1 VLSDQENVSKE
12 ERAAYERLDEVRQ
25 EVAELQ
31 SDHEEAQRQ
40 HTEAQA
46 RWQAK
51 QGERTAFE
59 EKLQNARAYIEQWNA
74 QRAESQARL
83 DELGSRFGNLNIRL
97 EQADKAVE
105 TARLAVGQAEEKL
118 SLAQQRR
125 AAAEENLRQAD
136 AELERAKQEVERLE
150 QKRRAKLD
158 ERAERLT
165 AHTRLI
171 TQIEVLE
178 QAEHSLAG
186 YAEGARF
193 LLNAARESRLR
204 GAHGALSAVLDVP
217 AELEVAIS
225 AALGDSLDAILLDA
239 DEVDVALKLLES
251 DEAGR
256 AVLLPLRDGNRSSLP
271 VPIGDPYLGVASE
284 LVSAPEHL
292 RPAVHLM
299 LGQTIVVRDRDSARR
314 LAQELPGQAR
324 VVTLRGEVFRA
335 DGLVIAGKTVS
346 SAALGR
352 PRRKRELAE
361 SLSSLE
367 EQIGSLNAEMET
379 ISSQITAAQGQLAR
393 ADRSARQAR
402 LNLEET
408 EESAQGASLEFETAR
423 RQLEWQD
430 GQKSQLQMEIAQ
442 AAADR
447 QSLRQSLSEVEAE
460 SVRALEEVRTFS
472 AQIDQMNLGDER
484 EKVTYWKTRLAVVE
498 RALQDARAKQEERR
512 SDVERFDTRRSEFSS
527 RLQETETTL
536 ASLEEAQSGL
546 REHEGA
552 LRSQLEALRIQI
564 DPAEKNLET
573 SEEEERRLQG
583 VETEAQDV
591 LSNSERLFNQ
601 LQLDQVRKQEALEH
615 LRQRVVDDFG
625 LVMFD
630 DTADTSEPAALPSE
644 EMVEELPVVTE
655 ISPDLEARLTQQR
668 SRLRRSGPIN
678 PEAKQEFEQES
689 ERYSFMS
696 TQVEDLRKA
705 EEDLRKVIAELDE
718 LTQQEFSKTFD
729 AVDKQFRAMF
739 TRLFGGGS
747 ARLALTDP
755 DNLVETGIEIEA
767 RLPGRREQ
775 GLALLSGGERSL
787 TAVALVFALLK
798 VSPTP
803 VCVMD
808 EVDAMLDEANVGRF
822 RDLLLE
828 LSQDTQF
835 IIITHN
841 RNTVQAA
848 DVIYG
853 ITMGRDSTSQVISLR
868 LDQITNEMLQLG

>member
-1 VLSDQENVSKE
+1 
-12 ERAAYERLDEVRQ
+12 
-25 EVAELQ
+25 
-31 SDHEEAQRQ
+31 
-40 HTEAQA
+40 
-46 RWQAK
+46 
-51 QGERTAFE
+51 
-59 EKLQNARAYIEQWNA
+59 
-74 QRAESQARL
+74 
-83 DELGSRFGNLNIRL
+83 
-97 EQADKAVE
+97 
-105 TARLAVGQAEEKL
+105 
-118 SLAQQRR
+118 
-125 AAAEENLRQAD
+125 
-136 AELERAKQEVERLE
+136 
-150 QKRRAKLD
+150 
-158 ERAERLT
+158 
-165 AHTRLI
+165 
-171 TQIEVLE
+171 
-178 QAEHSLAG
+178 
-186 YAEGARF
+186 
-193 LLNAARESRLR
+193 
-204 GAHGALSAVLDVP
+204 
-217 AELEVAIS
+217 
-225 AALGDSLDAILLDA
+225 
-239 DEVDVALKLLES
+239 
-251 DEAGR
+251 
-256 AVLLPLRDGNRSSLP
+256 
-271 VPIGDPYLGVASE
+271 
-284 LVSAPEHL
+284 
-292 RPAVHLM
+292 
-299 LGQTIVVRDRDSARR
+299 
-314 LAQELPGQAR
+314 
-324 VVTLRGEVFRA
+324 
-335 DGLVIAGKTVS
+335 
-346 SAALGR
+346 
-352 PRRKRELAE
+352 
-361 SLSSLE
+361 
-367 EQIGSLNAEMET
+367 MET

-393 ADRSARQAR
+393 ADRSAREAR
-402 LNLEET
+402 LHLEES